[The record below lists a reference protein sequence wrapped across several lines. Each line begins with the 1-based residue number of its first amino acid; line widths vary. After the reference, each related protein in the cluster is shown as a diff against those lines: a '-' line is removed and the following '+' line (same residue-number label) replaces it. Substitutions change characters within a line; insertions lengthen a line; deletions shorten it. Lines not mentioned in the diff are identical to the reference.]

1 LRKTENTAMYK
12 TLLRLEQRFGL
23 AGVTGLP
30 NFAAGGYP
38 PHLLQVVRPV
48 YPFGSALWA
57 VALAGA
63 CCSWLT
69 DIRQPVHHWHATNS
83 NQRAVYLIVYFL

>member
-1 LRKTENTAMYK
+1 MYK

-30 NFAAGGYP
+30 NLTAGGYP

-48 YPFGSALWA
+48 YPFWVRSVGGGSCRGLLF
-57 VALAGA
+57 LANRYSAAGTSLA
-63 CCSWLT
+63 
-69 DIRQPVHHWHATNS
+69 P
-83 NQRAVYLIVYFL
+83 Y

>member
-1 LRKTENTAMYK
+1 MLK

-23 AGVTGLP
+23 AGATGLP
-30 NFAAGGYP
+30 NLAAGGYP

-48 YPFGSALWA
+48 YPFGVRSLA

-63 CCSWLT
+63 CCSWL
-69 DIRQPVHHWHATNS
+69 
-83 NQRAVYLIVYFL
+83 AVNTVAGTSLAPS